1 MTSLGERINGYA
13 RQFIRERVT
22 TEERNAWFLYLDIG
36 WYGILA
42 GVASAFLSI
51 FVIRLGGSNTLVGML
66 TSIPALL
73 NIVWLMPAAR
83 IIERQ
88 SRKLPVIM
96 VTGFLSRFAYFLV
109 AVMPFVISIYRPELA
124 VAIVV
129 LSAIPAA
136 VVNIAFTS
144 LLADV
149 VPVERRAHVVSVR
162 NALLGISAT
171 IATLLGG
178 RFLEIL
184 PLPFNYQVL
193 FLIGF
198 GASLI
203 SLYYVSRI
211 EVPDRLVLPRAPGD
225 RRSLLTRVRNFLKML
240 TSNRPWVRFTVSS
253 LAYYWGLYLPIPLY
267 SIYWVRYLHASD
279 GWIGLIN
286 VLNNAISVLF
296 YPFWGRL
303 ATRRGNR
310 LILLICVFG
319 MSFYPLL
326 TGLSTTVEPLLG
338 IAILG
343 GIFAPGFSLT
353 FFNTLLEVSPDERRP
368 SFIAAYNAL
377 VNIPAFVAPLV
388 GTALIDII
396 GIQNALLLGG
406 GFRLLGFLVCLKLPA
421 TK

>member
-1 MTSLGERINGYA
+1 MASFGERLNDYA
-13 RQFIRERVT
+13 RQIVRERVT
-22 TEERNAWFLYLDIG
+22 TEERNAWLLYLDIG
-36 WYGILA
+36 WYGILS

-88 SRKLPVIM
+88 SRKLPVIL
-96 VTGFLSRFAYFLV
+96 VTGFLSRLAYFFV

-129 LSAIPAA
+129 LSAIPTA
-136 VVNIAFTS
+136 VANIAFTS

-178 RFLEIL
+178 RFLELL

-225 RRSLLTRVRNFLKML
+225 RRSVLTRGRDFVHML
-240 TSNRPWVRFTVSS
+240 TANRPWVRFTVSS
-253 LAYYWGLYLPIPLY
+253 LIYYWGLYLPIPLY

-279 GWIGLIN
+279 GWIGLIS
-286 VLNNAISVLF
+286 VLNNAVSVLF

-310 LILLICVFG
+310 LILLVCVFG
-319 MSFYPLL
+319 ISFYPLL

-343 GIFAPGFSLT
+343 GVFGAGFNLA
-353 FFNTLLEVSPDERRP
+353 FFNSLLEVSPDERRP

-377 VNIPAFVAPLV
+377 VNIPAFIAPLV
-388 GTALIDII
+388 GTALIDVI